1 MRSMH
6 RHIFHSGMS
15 VLAAVACSLPVWAEG
30 SEAIHD
36 VDNPARQPYR
46 NAVSFYVTDGNFFGG
61 AFFPPV
67 PPGRRL
73 VVETVSFVASPVP
86 SGQTGFLDFN
96 LGGIGIQ
103 V

>member
-67 PPGRRL
+67 PRAGGSWLKRSVLSRARCQADRPG
-73 VVETVSFVASPVP
+73 SWIS
-86 SGQTGFLDFN
+86 
-96 LGGIGIQ
+96 I
-103 V
+103 